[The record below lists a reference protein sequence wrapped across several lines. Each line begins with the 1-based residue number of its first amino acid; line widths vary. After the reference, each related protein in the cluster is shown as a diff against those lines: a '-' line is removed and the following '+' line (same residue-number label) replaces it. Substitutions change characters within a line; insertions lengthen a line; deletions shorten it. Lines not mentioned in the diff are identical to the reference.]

1 MEERKSGWESTNIG
15 SMALYK
21 GFGAVRKTRGKEE
34 KGGKKGRRKKK
45 AVKQK
50 RKSGKA
56 NKADTTTTTEF
67 RIKRRGGGL
76 LWDSGL
82 EVGECAD
89 ERGSKRACS
98 RVLCPAAC
106 SEGLECSVADKERGS
121 CPLGKAGPPCCFGN
135 KKTKKSESEHQDM
148 KT

>member
-1 MEERKSGWESTNIG
+1 MGVNEHR
-15 SMALYK
+15 LH
-21 GFGAVRKTRGKEE
+21 GAVQRFWRGAKDEGKRRKRREKRQKKE
-34 KGGKKGRRKKK
+34 KGSQ
-45 AVKQK
+45 AK

-135 KKTKKSESEHQDM
+135 KKNEEK
-148 KT
+148 